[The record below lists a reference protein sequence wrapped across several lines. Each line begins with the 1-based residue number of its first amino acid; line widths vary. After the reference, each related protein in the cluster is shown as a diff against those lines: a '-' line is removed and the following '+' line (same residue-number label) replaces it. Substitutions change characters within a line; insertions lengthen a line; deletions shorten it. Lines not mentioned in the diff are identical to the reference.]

1 MINHIHGN
9 ITDKT
14 PTQVILEVGG
24 VGCQVQITLHTYEVL
39 KDVASCKLFTYL
51 HVSKDAYALYGFADI
66 DEKNWF
72 LQLLGVNSIGPR
84 TAITILSYFQPNQ
97 LQQII
102 VGHQVD
108 RLKSIKGLGQKGAQR
123 IILEL
128 AGKAAN
134 VEEALSSHAFQTV
147 IYEEALAALV
157 TLGIPKA
164 HAEKAL
170 TQAFKNHQGEEDVQV
185 EELIKVVLRG

>member
-1 MINHIHGN
+1 MINHIQGN
-9 ITDKT
+9 ITEKT
-14 PTQVILEVGG
+14 PTQVIVEVGG
-24 VGCQVQITLHTYEVL
+24 VGCQVQITLPTYEAL
-39 KDVASCKLFTYL
+39 KDVISCKLFTYL
-51 HVSKDAYALYGFADI
+51 HVTKDAYALYGFVDMV
-66 DEKNWF
+66 EKNWF

-134 VEEALSSHAFQTV
+134 VEGVLSSNTSQTAV
-147 IYEEALAALV
+147 YEEALAALV
-157 TLGIPKA
+157 TLGIPKS

-170 TQAFKNHQGEEDVQV
+170 TQALKNHQGEEGMQV